1 MTYSEVFEINN
12 SMVILN
18 KDVGETREQFLIRAH
33 FIVRNISKDE
43 LSSVIN
49 MSYLFLNIKFFENK
63 YDQTVENKLSKY
75 DCSII

>member
-1 MTYSEVFEINN
+1 MTYSEIFEINN
-12 SMVILN
+12 SMIVLN

-33 FIVRNISKDE
+33 FVVRNISKDE

-49 MSYLFLNIKFFENK
+49 MSYLFLNSKIFGNK
-63 YDQTVENKLSKY
+63 YDKTVENKLSKY